1 MKRVFKKAIAF
12 LSAVAV
18 AASMAVSASA
28 ASAAKRIVKESGY
41 KQVVSTNDGIFF
53 ANFTEKNLKNSA
65 KSKTVLC
72 VTPDG
77 KTKKVKIDNTDDGSS
92 FGINTG
98 SVYSDRLAPG
108 YLTYV
113 FHDKNYFSNGHFE
126 RELIFS
132 TGKTL
137 TVSNVSD
144 EELSEINYGEYV
156 VVSDNILPGVN
167 RYRDYSQS
175 NYTVYDGKGK
185 KLITVP
191 YSALKGAD
199 GDSASLEDYDSK
211 TKSCLFV
218 GSYDPDTG
226 KNPIWLVRDNKTVAK
241 FSAINYGVSF
251 VQDKKGNT
259 IVKTFT
265 DYDTYNKIYYSL
277 ETGKKLSKVE
287 EGENDDVFSISSKYS
302 VTLVGKKYSV
312 RNKAGKELYSIAKK
326 KVAGYHIYKNSV
338 AIITKTGSKYGLIM
352 VK

>member
-1 MKRVFKKAIAF
+1 MKRVLKKALAF

-28 ASAAKRIVKESGY
+28 ASAGKRIVKNGGY

-53 ANFTEKNLKNSA
+53 ANFTEKDLKNSA
-65 KSKTVLC
+65 KSKTILC

-77 KTKKVKIDNTDDGSS
+77 KTKKVKIDNMDYGSS
-92 FGINTG
+92 SGMNTG

-108 YLTYV
+108 YLTYN
-113 FHDKNYFSNGHFE
+113 FHDKNYSSNGHIE
-126 RELIFS
+126 QELIFS

-137 TVSNVSD
+137 TVSNVSID
-144 EELSEINYGEYV
+144 EQLHEINYGEYV
-156 VVSDNILPGVN
+156 VVNDNILPGVN
-167 RYRDYSQS
+167 RYSDYSQS
-175 NYTVYDGKGK
+175 NYTLYDSKGK

-199 GDSASLEDYDSK
+199 GDGASLEDYDSK

-226 KNPIWLVRDNKTVAK
+226 KNPIWLVRDNKTVAQ
-241 FSAINYGVSF
+241 FSAINYDVSF

-259 IVKTFT
+259 IVKTYT
-265 DYDTYNKIYYSL
+265 DYDTFNREYYSL

-287 EGENDDVFSISSKYS
+287 EGKNNDAFSISSKYS
-302 VTLVGKKYSV
+302 VSLVGKKYSV
-312 RNKAGKELYSIAKK
+312 FKSGKKLYSIENK
-326 KVAGYHIYKNSV
+326 KVAGYHIYENSV
-338 AIITKTGSKYGLIM
+338 AIITKSGSKYGLIM
-352 VK
+352 VS